1 MDECG
6 TVKEHVRRDVCVCVS
21 LSVTGLMMQE
31 SYWDHATA
39 F

>member
-1 MDECG
+1 MDENG
-6 TVKEHVRRDVCVCVS
+6 TVKEHVHRDVCVS

-31 SYWDHATA
+31 SHWGHATV